1 MIKLFISY
9 AVDDQTRTLVPLLKE
24 YLEEILINKNE
35 ELDIKYD
42 RTFIEKAGDWEKR
55 IHEELNTCDA
65 YLFLIT
71 EKFHASTFIQG
82 IEIPIAL
89 KRHEESDKKI
99 PLFYIKL
106 FDCDNVASF
115 KAIQGLR
122 EDNFPIF
129 RMKESDYTNTKVNA
143 AEFID
148 LASLIYIQ
156 LGIHFSLK
164 RKSASTNSKVECSR
178 IDRRLPIINFLKATS
193 TSQEKI
199 FAFTVFAK
207 SDDYSDLLSLTFQRH
222 LTKTPVTDWPNART
236 LSDYHFDKENC
247 LSLFISEISVAL
259 FSTEFTF
266 EIEDFMTKCN
276 ESEHD
281 GLIVNVV
288 IDQNL
293 LIMDADS
300 AAMLS
305 FILKS
310 FISKQS
316 LLHPN
321 KSLIFLLVIRYENE
335 PNDLSQLDNELN
347 AIKTIP
353 YKHNLG
359 ILSEI
364 TNADIENWIRDAH
377 IRDNPTE
384 IQEAINQYFMPEKKR
399 LAKVQQQIDK
409 FLSHL

>member
-199 FAFTVFAK
+199 FVFTVFAK